1 MTLRVLVDVNLSPD
15 WVPVLNDAGF
25 EAMHWVQVGDLSAPD
40 REIMEWAVAKGYLVF
55 SHDLDFST
63 MLALT
68 RAGGP
73 SLIQLRGP
81 KVLPEQIAEQ
91 LIQSL
96 GRFRADLQAGAL
108 LLIEPGRSRVRVL
121 PL

>member
-1 MTLRVLVDVNLSPD
+1 MTLRLVVDVNLSPE

-25 EAMHWVQVGDLSAPD
+25 ETIHWVQVGNPSAPD
-40 REIMEWAVAKGYLVF
+40 REIMDWAEANGHIVF

-68 RAGGP
+68 SAGKP
-73 SLIQLRGP
+73 SLVQLRGS
-81 KVLPEQIAEQ
+81 KVLPEQIAGP
-91 LIQSL
+91 LIRSL
-96 GRFRADLQAGAL
+96 RRFRTELEAGAL
-108 LLIEPGRSRVRVL
+108 LLIEPGRNRVRML

>member
-1 MTLRVLVDVNLSPD
+1 MTLRVVVDVNLSPE
-15 WVPVLNDAGF
+15 WVPVLIDAGL
-25 EAMHWVQVGDLSAPD
+25 EAVHWAKIGDPAAPD
-40 REIMEWAVAKGYLVF
+40 QEIMDWAAVNGYAVF

-68 RAGGP
+68 KAGKP

-81 KVLPEQIAEQ
+81 SVLPEQIAEP

-96 GRFRADLQAGAL
+96 HRFRPDLEAGAL

>member
-55 SHDLDFST
+55 SHDLVLLQKS
-63 MLALT
+63 
-68 RAGGP
+68 GG
-73 SLIQLRGP
+73 
-81 KVLPEQIAEQ
+81 IAETRRGGRRRAS
-91 LIQSL
+91 SL
-96 GRFRADLQAGAL
+96 SRFRRLQAEASSIAEG
-108 LLIEPGRSRVRVL
+108 
-121 PL
+121 

>member
-1 MTLRVLVDVNLSPD
+1 MTLRLVVDVNLSPD
-15 WVPVLNDAGF
+15 WVPVLTDAGF
-25 EAMHWVQVGDLSAPD
+25 EAMHWAQVGEPSAPD
-40 REIMEWAVAKGYLVF
+40 REIMDWAAANGYVVF
-55 SHDLDFST
+55 SPDLDFST

-68 RAGGP
+68 WAGEP

-96 GRFRADLQAGAL
+96 RSFRTDLEAGAL
-108 LLIEPGRSRVRVL
+108 MLIEPGRSRVRVL

>member
-1 MTLRVLVDVNLSPD
+1 MTLRLVIDVNLSPD
-15 WVPVLNDAGF
+15 WAAA
-25 EAMHWVQVGDLSAPD
+25 E
-40 REIMEWAVAKGYLVF
+40 GYAVF

-63 MLALT
+63 MRALT
-68 RAGGP
+68 HAGKP

-81 KVLPEQIAEQ
+81 KVLPEQISEL
-91 LIQSL
+91 LIASIR
-96 GRFRADLQAGAL
+96 RFQVDLEAGAL

>member
-1 MTLRVLVDVNLSPD
+1 MTLRLVIDVSLSPE
-15 WVPVLNDAGF
+15 WVPVLINAGF
-25 EAMHWVQVGDLSAPD
+25 EAVHWAAIGDPAAPD
-40 REIMEWAVAKGYLVF
+40 REIMDWAVANDWAVF

-68 RAGGP
+68 EAGRP

-81 KVLPEQIAEQ
+81 SVLPEQIAEL

-96 GRFRADLQAGAL
+96 HRFRPDLEAGAP